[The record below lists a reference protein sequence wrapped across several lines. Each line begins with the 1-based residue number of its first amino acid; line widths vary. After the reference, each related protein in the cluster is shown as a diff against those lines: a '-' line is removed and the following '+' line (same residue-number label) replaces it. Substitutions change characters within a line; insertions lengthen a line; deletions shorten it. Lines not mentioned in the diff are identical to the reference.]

1 VPNDDAN
8 TCSTRLVTAPDGTD
22 IPVPVGG
29 LGLADGSSVTI
40 RDDASVQIAVN
51 DSGAYYVT
59 VNNADPSNAEAQD
72 LFGEL
77 TSEGGIT
84 TLEHLASDAFSEVP
98 ELVFKGVGLLA
109 GVLVSLFTSSQL
121 TREVFIRTSLDTGQP
136 VDTPPV
142 TYALLI

>member
-1 VPNDDAN
+1 M
-8 TCSTRLVTAPDGTD
+8 
-22 IPVPVGG
+22 
-29 LGLADGSSVTI
+29 TI

-59 VNNADPSNAEAQD
+59 VNNADPSNSEAQD

-77 TSEGGIT
+77 ASEGGIT
-84 TLEHLASDAFSEVP
+84 TLEHLASTAFSAVSEIA
-98 ELVFKGVGLLA
+98 FTAAGLIT
-109 GVLVSLFTSSQL
+109 GVLVSVFTSSQL